1 MSKSKKN
8 ITIIGLGLTV
18 YLFTEFVYRHVNLF
32 AEPLFVLYESNSSIV
47 SELAN
52 LMIALL
58 FTPALR
64 VITIL
69 VCLVLLFFV
78 NADCKIKLDN

>member
-1 MSKSKKN
+1 
-8 ITIIGLGLTV
+8 GLGLSA

-32 AEPLFVLYESNSSIV
+32 AESLFALYESNSSIV
-47 SELAN
+47 RELAN

-78 NADCKIKLDN
+78 NKKK

>member
-8 ITIIGLGLTV
+8 ITIIGLGLSA

-32 AEPLFVLYESNSSIV
+32 AESLFALYESNSSIV
-47 SELAN
+47 RELAN

-58 FTPALR
+58 FIPALK

-78 NADCKIKLDN
+78 NKKK

>member
-8 ITIIGLGLTV
+8 ITIIGLGLSA

-32 AEPLFVLYESNSSIV
+32 AESLFALYESNSSIV
-47 SELAN
+47 RELAN

-58 FTPALR
+58 FNPALR

-78 NADCKIKLDN
+78 NKKK

>member
-1 MSKSKKN
+1 KSKKN
-8 ITIIGLGLTV
+8 ITIIGLGLSA

-32 AEPLFVLYESNSSIV
+32 AESLFALYESNSSIV
-47 SELAN
+47 RELAN

-78 NADCKIKLDN
+78 NKKK

>member
-8 ITIIGLGLTV
+8 ITIIGLGLSA
-18 YLFTEFVYRHVNLF
+18 YLFTEFVCRHVNLF
-32 AEPLFVLYESNSSIV
+32 AESLFALYESNSSIV
-47 SELAN
+47 RELAN

-78 NADCKIKLDN
+78 NKKK

>member
-8 ITIIGLGLTV
+8 ITIIGLGLSA

-32 AEPLFVLYESNSSIV
+32 AESLFALYESNSSIV
-47 SELAN
+47 RELAN

-78 NADCKIKLDN
+78 NKKK

>member
-1 MSKSKKN
+1 N
-8 ITIIGLGLTV
+8 ITIIGLGLSA

-32 AEPLFVLYESNSSIV
+32 AESLFALYESNSSIV
-47 SELAN
+47 RELAN

-78 NADCKIKLDN
+78 NKKK

>member
-1 MSKSKKN
+1 MIGEKKCQN
-8 ITIIGLGLTV
+8 LKKIITIIGLGLSA

-32 AEPLFVLYESNSSIV
+32 AESLFALYESNSSIV
-47 SELAN
+47 RELAN

-78 NADCKIKLDN
+78 NKKK

>member
-1 MSKSKKN
+1 M
-8 ITIIGLGLTV
+8 TIIGLGLSA

-32 AEPLFVLYESNSSIV
+32 AESLFALYESNSSIV
-47 SELAN
+47 RELAN

-78 NADCKIKLDN
+78 NKKK

>member
-8 ITIIGLGLTV
+8 ITIIGLGLSA

-32 AEPLFVLYESNSSIV
+32 AEPLFALYESNSLIV
-47 SELAN
+47 RELAN

-78 NADCKIKLDN
+78 NKKK

>member
-1 MSKSKKN
+1 
-8 ITIIGLGLTV
+8 LGLSA

-32 AEPLFVLYESNSSIV
+32 AESLFALYESNSSIV
-47 SELAN
+47 RELAN

-78 NADCKIKLDN
+78 NKKK

>member
-1 MSKSKKN
+1 MPKSKKN
-8 ITIIGLGLTV
+8 ITIIGLGLSA

-32 AEPLFVLYESNSSIV
+32 AEPLFALYESNSSIV
-47 SELAN
+47 RELAN

-78 NADCKIKLDN
+78 NKKK

>member
-8 ITIIGLGLTV
+8 ITIIGLGLSA

-32 AEPLFVLYESNSSIV
+32 VESLFALYESNSSIV
-47 SELAN
+47 RELAN

-78 NADCKIKLDN
+78 NKKK

>member
-1 MSKSKKN
+1 MLKSKKN
-8 ITIIGLGLTV
+8 ITIIGLGLSA

-32 AEPLFVLYESNSSIV
+32 AESLFALYESNSSIV
-47 SELAN
+47 RELAN

-78 NADCKIKLDN
+78 NKKK

>member
-1 MSKSKKN
+1 MPKSKKN
-8 ITIIGLGLTV
+8 ITIICLGLSA

-32 AEPLFVLYESNSSIV
+32 AAPLFALYESNSLIV
-47 SELAN
+47 RELAN

-78 NADCKIKLDN
+78 NKKK

>member
-8 ITIIGLGLTV
+8 ITIIGLGLSA

-32 AEPLFVLYESNSSIV
+32 AESLFAFYESNSSIV
-47 SELAN
+47 RELAN

-78 NADCKIKLDN
+78 NKKK

>member
-8 ITIIGLGLTV
+8 ITIIGLGLSA
-18 YLFTEFVYRHVNLF
+18 YLFTEFVYRHVILF
-32 AEPLFVLYESNSSIV
+32 AESLFALYESNSSIV
-47 SELAN
+47 RELAN

-78 NADCKIKLDN
+78 NKKK

>member
-1 MSKSKKN
+1 MSKSIKN
-8 ITIIGLGLTV
+8 ITIIGLGLSA

-32 AEPLFVLYESNSSIV
+32 AESLFALYESNSSIV
-47 SELAN
+47 RELAN

-78 NADCKIKLDN
+78 NKKK

>member
-8 ITIIGLGLTV
+8 ITIIGLGLSA

-32 AEPLFVLYESNSSIV
+32 AESLFALYESNSSIV
-47 SELAN
+47 RELAN

-58 FTPALR
+58 FPPALR

-78 NADCKIKLDN
+78 NKKK

>member
-32 AEPLFVLYESNSSIV
+32 A
-47 SELAN
+47 
-52 LMIALL
+52 
-58 FTPALR
+58 
-64 VITIL
+64 
-69 VCLVLLFFV
+69 
-78 NADCKIKLDN
+78 

>member
-8 ITIIGLGLTV
+8 ITIIGLGLSA

-32 AEPLFVLYESNSSIV
+32 AESLFALYELNSSIV
-47 SELAN
+47 RELAN

-78 NADCKIKLDN
+78 NKKK

>member
-8 ITIIGLGLTV
+8 ITIIGLGLSA
-18 YLFTEFVYRHVNLF
+18 YLFTEFVYRHVHLF
-32 AEPLFVLYESNSSIV
+32 AESLFALYESNSSIV
-47 SELAN
+47 RELAN

-78 NADCKIKLDN
+78 NKKK

>member
-8 ITIIGLGLTV
+8 ITIIGLGLSA

-32 AEPLFVLYESNSSIV
+32 SESLFALYESNSSIV
-47 SELAN
+47 RELAN

-78 NADCKIKLDN
+78 NKKK

>member
-8 ITIIGLGLTV
+8 ITIIGLGLSA

-32 AEPLFVLYESNSSIV
+32 AESLFALYESNSSIV
-47 SELAN
+47 RELAN

-58 FTPALR
+58 FTLALR

-78 NADCKIKLDN
+78 NKKK

>member
-1 MSKSKKN
+1 MPKSKKN
-8 ITIIGLGLTV
+8 ITIIGLGLSA

-32 AEPLFVLYESNSSIV
+32 AESLFALYESNSSIV
-47 SELAN
+47 RELAN

-78 NADCKIKLDN
+78 NKKK

>member
-78 NADCKIKLDN
+78 FRLSN

>member
-18 YLFTEFVYRHVNLF
+18 YLFT
-32 AEPLFVLYESNSSIV
+32 EPLFVLYESNSSIV

-78 NADCKIKLDN
+78 NKKK

>member
-1 MSKSKKN
+1 
-8 ITIIGLGLTV
+8 
-18 YLFTEFVYRHVNLF
+18 FTEFVYRHVNLF
-32 AEPLFVLYESNSSIV
+32 AESLFALYESNSSIV
-47 SELAN
+47 RELAN

-78 NADCKIKLDN
+78 NKKK

>member
-1 MSKSKKN
+1 MPKSKKN
-8 ITIIGLGLTV
+8 IPIICLGLSA
-18 YLFTEFVYRHVNLF
+18 YLFTKFVYRHVNLF
-32 AEPLFVLYESNSSIV
+32 AEPLFALYESNSLIV
-47 SELAN
+47 RELAN

-78 NADCKIKLDN
+78 NKKK

>member
-1 MSKSKKN
+1 M
-8 ITIIGLGLTV
+8 TIIGLGLSA
-18 YLFTEFVYRHVNLF
+18 YLFTEFVYIHVNLF
-32 AEPLFVLYESNSSIV
+32 AESLFALYESNSSIV
-47 SELAN
+47 RELAN

-78 NADCKIKLDN
+78 NKKK

>member
-8 ITIIGLGLTV
+8 ITIIGLGLSA

-32 AEPLFVLYESNSSIV
+32 AESLFALYESNSSIV
-47 SELAN
+47 RELAN

-58 FTPALR
+58 FTPVLR

-78 NADCKIKLDN
+78 NKKK

>member
-8 ITIIGLGLTV
+8 ITIIGLGLSA

-32 AEPLFVLYESNSSIV
+32 AGSLFALYESNSSIV
-47 SELAN
+47 RELAN

-78 NADCKIKLDN
+78 NKKK